1 MITVLIVA
9 DIRLYREGLAQV
21 VERQAQFRLAGTAA
35 DADSALASIQ
45 AHPPDVVLV
54 DMAMPDG
61 TMLVRATRELAP
73 NVKVVALSVAETEGD
88 VCACAEAGV
97 AGYVPRQASLP
108 DFVAA
113 LESATRGEALFSP
126 RMAASLLR
134 RVATLAATQP
144 EGLAHIHLTRREREI
159 IQLLDEGL
167 ANKDIARRLGI
178 EVATVKNHVHNILDK
193 LQVGRRA
200 DAAARVR
207 SAFRERRIDRIEVLQ
222 AQAREQ
228 RVDLWVQHGRDGS

>member
-1 MITVLIVA
+1 VTSVLIVA

-21 VERQAQFRLAGTAA
+21 VERQTQFRLAGTAA
-35 DADSALASIQ
+35 DGESAVVIMK

-61 TMLVRATRELAP
+61 RTLIRAIRDFAP

-88 VCACAEAGV
+88 VCACAEAGI

-134 RVATLAATQP
+134 RVAALAATQP
-144 EGLAHIHLTRREREI
+144 GGLEHIRLTPREREI

-178 EVATVKNHVHNILDK
+178 EVATVKNHVHNILEK
-193 LQVGRRA
+193 LHVHRRGE
-200 DAAARVR
+200 AAARVR
-207 SAFRERRIDRIEVLQ
+207 QTTRVRIS
-222 AQAREQ
+222 
-228 RVDLWVQHGRDGS
+228 GSI